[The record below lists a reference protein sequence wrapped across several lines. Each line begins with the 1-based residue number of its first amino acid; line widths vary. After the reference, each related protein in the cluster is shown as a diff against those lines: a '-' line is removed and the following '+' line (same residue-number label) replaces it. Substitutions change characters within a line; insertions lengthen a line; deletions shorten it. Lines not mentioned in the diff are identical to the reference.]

1 LAATEGLTSE
11 SAGEGAAESSPL
23 PGARALLSL
32 QALHR
37 DLGELLDR
45 GADLLTERTL
55 GEDLLRK
62 VSEDLHDLLRWM
74 GDPGETARG
83 LQRIHREL
91 TLQIGAL
98 LALQIRIQRER
109 ALLERTLLER
119 TLLERTLL
127 ERTLLERARL
137 EWIRLPRKGR
147 LLRAKGL
154 LRLSVT
160 AECAGLSKEPRSHL
174 RRSRLRSGK
183 LGHQSLRRIL

>member
-1 LAATEGLTSE
+1 LAATEGLTCE
-11 SAGEGAAESSPL
+11 PAGERAESSPL

-74 GDPGETARG
+74 GDPGETGRG
-83 LQRIHREL
+83 QQRTQREL
-91 TLQIGAL
+91 TLQVGAQL
-98 LALQIRIQRER
+98 
-109 ALLERTLLER
+109 ALLEWTLLEW
-119 TLLERTLL
+119 TLLEWAL
-127 ERTLLERARL
+127 L
-137 EWIRLPRKGR
+137 EWIRLSPKGK

-160 AECAGLSKEPRSHL
+160 TECTGLSKEPRSHL
-174 RRSRLRSGK
+174 RRSRLRCGK

>member
-1 LAATEGLTSE
+1 LAAATEGLTSE
-11 SAGEGAAESSPL
+11 PAGERTTEASPL

-109 ALLERTLLER
+109 ALLERAL
-119 TLLERTLL
+119 
-127 ERTLLERARL
+127 L
-137 EWIRLPRKGR
+137 EWIRLSRKGR
-147 LLRAKGL
+147 LLRVKGL
-154 LRLSVT
+154 LHLSVT
-160 AECAGLSKEPRSHL
+160 AAECTGLSKEPRSHL
-174 RRSRLRSGK
+174 RRSRLWSGK

>member
-109 ALLERTLLER
+109 ALLERA
-119 TLLERTLL
+119 LL

>member
-1 LAATEGLTSE
+1 LAAATEGLTSE
-11 SAGEGAAESSPL
+11 PAGERTTEASPL

-74 GDPGETARG
+74 GDPGETGRG
-83 LQRIHREL
+83 QQRTQREL
-91 TLQIGAL
+91 TLQVGAQL
-98 LALQIRIQRER
+98 
-109 ALLERTLLER
+109 ALLEWTLLEW
-119 TLLERTLL
+119 TL
-127 ERTLLERARL
+127 L
-137 EWIRLPRKGR
+137 EWIRLSPKGK

-160 AECAGLSKEPRSHL
+160 TECTGLSKEPRSHL
-174 RRSRLRSGK
+174 RRSRLRCGK